1 MSTIAT
7 KVLIAGGG
15 PVGLTVA
22 MDLAWRGISV
32 VVLESRAPGEP
43 PSVKCNHVSARTM
56 EIFRRLGVVQ
66 AVRNTGL
73 PADYPNDVAFRTTTT
88 GIELSRIPIPCRADR
103 YTATGGPDT
112 WWPTP
117 EPPHR
122 INQIFLEPVLFAHA
136 KAMPGIRILNRT
148 QLTAFAQQE
157 TGVIATAADLNGG
170 EDLTITADYMIGADG
185 AHSMVRRKI
194 GASLTGDAVLEHRQS
209 TYIRAPELLRAT
221 PTKPAWANTSLN
233 PRRSANM
240 FAIDGRETWLVH
252 NYMRPGETFD
262 NVDREGCIRTVLGV
276 GPSFPF
282 EIIAKED
289 WTARRMIADR
299 FRDRRVFLCGDA
311 AHIWVPNA
319 GYGMNAGIADA
330 MNLSWMLAGVL
341 KGWAAPA
348 ILDAYEAE
356 RMPITDQVSRYAMG
370 TSRALAQQRGVIPDN
385 IEEPGPDG
393 DAARAQVGQH
403 AYDINVG
410 QFCCGGLNFGSFYAN
425 SPIIAYDRE
434 QAPGYS
440 LYDFTP
446 STVPGCRTPHIWL
459 AEGESLYDRMG
470 ANFTLLR
477 FDPRQ
482 DVTAL
487 TRAAEACSVPLTVL
501 DVRTTEPVYAEK
513 LVLSRPDQHVAWR
526 GNAAPANP
534 VELIDQIRG
543 ASSLVS
549 A

>member
-1 MSTIAT
+1 MKQITT

-15 PVGLTVA
+15 PVGLTLA
-22 MDLAWRGISV
+22 MDLASRGIPV
-32 VVLESRAPGEP
+32 LVLESRAPGEP

-56 EIFRRLGVVQ
+56 EIFRRLGVAQ
-66 AVRNTGL
+66 AVRNSGL
-73 PADYPNDVAFRTTTT
+73 PADYPNDIAFRTTTT
-88 GIELSRIPIPCRADR
+88 GIELSRIPIPCRAER

-136 KAMPGIRILNRT
+136 ASMPAVRIMNRM
-148 QLTAFAQQE
+148 QLTAFEQHEA
-157 TGVIATAADLNGG
+157 GIVATVADLAGG
-170 EDLTITADYMIGADG
+170 EDMTILADYMIGADG
-185 AHSMVRRKI
+185 AHSMVRRRI
-194 GASLTGDAVLEHRQS
+194 GASLTGDAMLEQRQS
-209 TYIRAPELLRAT
+209 TYIRAPELLHAT

-262 NVDREGCIRTVLGV
+262 NVDRDWCIRAILGV
-276 GPSFPF
+276 GPSFPI

-341 KGWAAPA
+341 NNWASPA
-348 ILDAYEAE
+348 ILDCYETE
-356 RMPITDQVSRYAMG
+356 RMPITEQVSRYAMS
-370 TSRALAQQRGVIPDN
+370 TSTALARQRGVVPDN
-385 IEEPGPDG
+385 IEEPGPEG
-393 DAARAQVGQH
+393 DAARAMVGKE

-410 QFCCGGLNFGSFYAN
+410 QFCCGGLNFGSFIEN
-425 SPIIAYDRE
+425 SPIIAHDAP
-434 QAPGYS
+434 APGYTI
-440 LYDFTP
+440 YDFTP

-459 AEGESLYDRMG
+459 EQGISLYDAMG
-470 ANFTLLR
+470 ADFTLLR
-477 FDPRQ
+477 FDPAV
-482 DVTAL
+482 DVDDL
-487 TRAAEACSVPLTVL
+487 LAAAKARGVPTSLL
-501 DVRTTEPVYAEK
+501 DIATKEPVYAEK
-513 LVLSRPDQHVAWR
+513 LVLSRPDQHIAWR
-526 GNAAPANP
+526 GDRPP
-534 VELIDQIRG
+534 VDPTALIDQIRG
-543 ASSLVS
+543 AGPRQTR
-549 A
+549 

>member
-1 MSTIAT
+1 MRHIAT

-32 VVLESRAPGEP
+32 LVLESRAPGEP

-56 EIFRRLGVVQ
+56 EIFRRLGVAH
-66 AVRNTGL
+66 AVRNAGL
-73 PADYPNDVAFRTTTT
+73 PADYPNDAAFRTTTT

-122 INQIFLEPVLFAHA
+122 INQIYLEPVLFAHA
-136 KAMPGIRILNRT
+136 QAMPGIRILNRT
-148 QLTAFAQQE
+148 QLTAFEQHE
-157 TGVIATAADLNGG
+157 TGVTAIAADLSGG

-185 AHSMVRRKI
+185 AHSTVRRKI
-194 GASLTGDAVLEHRQS
+194 GASLAGDAMLEQRQS

-252 NYMRPGETFD
+252 NYMRPEETFD
-262 NVDREGCIRTVLGV
+262 SVDREGCIRTILGV

-341 KGWAAPA
+341 NGWAAPA
-348 ILDAYEAE
+348 ILDSYEAE

-370 TSRALAQQRGVIPDN
+370 TSRALARQRGVIPAN
-385 IEEPGPDG
+385 IEEPGPEG
-393 DAARAQVGQH
+393 DAARAQAGQH

-410 QFCCGGLNFGSFYAN
+410 QFCCGGLNFGSFYEN
-425 SPIIAYDRE
+425 SPIIAHGKE
-434 QAPGYS
+434 AAPGYS

-459 AEGESLYDRMG
+459 GQGVSLYDAMG
-470 ANFTLLR
+470 PDFTLLR
-477 FDPRQ
+477 FDPNL
-482 DVTAL
+482 DAGDL
-487 TRAAEACSVPLTVL
+487 LAAAEVRGVPLNL
-501 DVRTTEPVYAEK
+501 MDVKTTEPVYAEK

-526 GNAAPANP
+526 ANAAPADP
-534 VELIDQIRG
+534 AGLIDRIRG
-543 ASSLVS
+543 AGQRIG
-549 A
+549 